1 MGLPLRIAC
10 RYLMSRKGH
19 QAVNVISIVAVC
31 GIVVATAALICV
43 LSVFNGFRGLIMG
56 KLAMLDPQVAITAT
70 LGKTVNDADSIIGAV
85 SNIPGVERAMPV
97 IEDQALAM
105 YAQLQMPVRLKGVPD
120 DYNTMNQMDSVIVDG
135 EWKLSDQ
142 VSRFAVA
149 GAGPAVR
156 LCVRPDFLGMVHLF
170 APQRQGNVNIAN
182 PMGAFRQDSLFLS
195 GIFQLQ
201 QNDYD
206 ADLIYVPLDMARDLF
221 DYETEATQIE
231 VKLVLGANEQQVM
244 RAISQALGNGYQVK
258 NRLMQQSEA
267 YRLVNIEK
275 WMTFL
280 LLTFILII
288 ATFNVIS
295 TLSLLIIEK
304 DDSIATMR
312 ALGANDRQISR
323 IFVLQGWLI
332 TLAGAITGVVIGLI
346 LCLCQQQFGWLRL
359 SGDPANMII
368 NAYPVEVQWTDVLIT
383 LALVAAVGLLTSM
396 VTALTM
402 RRRLNN
408 RESVNN

>member
-1 MGLPLRIAC
+1 MSLPLKIAW
-10 RYLMSRKGH
+10 RYLVSKKGH
-19 QAVNVISIVAVC
+19 QAVNIISIVAVC
-31 GIVVATAALICV
+31 GVVVATAALICV

-56 KLAMLDPQVAITAT
+56 RLAMLDPQIAITAT
-70 LGKTVNDADSIIGAV
+70 MGKTINDADSVIDVV
-85 SNIPGVERAMPV
+85 SAIPGVERAIHV
-97 IEDQALAM
+97 IEDQALAI
-105 YAQLQMPVRLKGVPD
+105 YAQQQMPVRLKGVPD
-120 DYNTMNQMDSVIVDG
+120 DYNTMNDMDSVIVDG
-135 EWKLSDQ
+135 EWKLRDE
-142 VSRFAVA
+142 VSRYTVA

-156 LCVRPDFLGMVHLF
+156 LMVRPEFLGMVHLY
-170 APQRQGNVNIAN
+170 APQRQGHVNIAN
-182 PMGAFRQDSLFLS
+182 PMGAFRQDSVFVS

-201 QNDYD
+201 QNNYD
-206 ADLIYVPLDMARDLF
+206 ADLMFVPLDMARDLF

-231 VKLVLGANEQQVM
+231 VKLAPGADERQVM
-244 RAISQALGNGYQVK
+244 NGLTRALGDSYQIK

-275 WMTFL
+275 WMAFL
-280 LLTFILII
+280 LLAFILVI

-304 DDSIATMR
+304 DDSIATLR
-312 ALGANDRQISR
+312 ALGAHDRQISR

-332 TLAGAITGVVIGLI
+332 TLAGAVTGVIIGLI

-368 NAYPVEVQWTDVLIT
+368 SAYPVIVEWTDVLVT

-396 VTALTM
+396 VTALIM
-402 RRRLNN
+402 RRRLTKTKN
-408 RESVNN
+408 